1 MTAGKDAMFLNRAD
15 VAYFFSSRLF
25 RYQLLYFG
33 AKLGIAGD
41 ELGHDRVLGRELH
54 RGRTKDRI
62 DPRRK
67 DRDLPGGRDIN
78 LEIHQVAF
86 DSTNPVALHGAD
98 FFRPAWQL
106 IESREQFLGDARAS
120 QDPLLHLPL
129 LYVRFL
135 S

>member
-67 DRDLPGGRDIN
+67 DRDIPGVRVIN
-78 LEIHQVAF
+78 LETHHLASA
-86 DSTNPVALHGAD
+86 STTPVSLYSPH
-98 FFRPAWQL
+98 FFH
-106 IESREQFLGDARAS
+106 
-120 QDPLLHLPL
+120 PLP
-129 LYVRFL
+129 
-135 S
+135 